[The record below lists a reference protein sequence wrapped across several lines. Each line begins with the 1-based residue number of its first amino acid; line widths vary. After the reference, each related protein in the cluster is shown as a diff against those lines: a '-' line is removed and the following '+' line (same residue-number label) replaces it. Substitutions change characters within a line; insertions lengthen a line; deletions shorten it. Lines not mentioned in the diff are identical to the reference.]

1 MDYKEAL
8 EFAIDRTRER
18 IKQLGDDARAVVG
31 DDEDFSDTTTREEW
45 AALRSAQGGMMECLD
60 MMTQVQ
66 AMAKSFDPDPAQA
79 WADQNAKMAVDSGW
93 LESL

>member
-8 EFAIDRTRER
+8 EFAIDRTRDR
-18 IKQLGDDARAVVG
+18 IMELGSLATEIQEEGFASSDD
-31 DDEDFSDTTTREEW
+31 RETF
-45 AALRSAQGGMMECLD
+45 AALKSAEGGMMECLD